1 MATSSISRLPSR
13 SFILAALSRASLARS
28 RQCLAAKR
36 LGDCTMAS
44 FSWRPF
50 RFKVSK
56 HRTLPRKAAR
66 SQPQQVPQPFM
77 PQYAIIRSVPA
88 KTALYPLFS
97 RANRSSVARGARALR
112 SRHG

>member
-36 LGDCTMAS
+36 LGDAS

-77 PQYAIIRSVPA
+77 TQYAIIRSVPA